1 VRVLICTLEHD
12 KHKTTWVVNCQYSQ
26 HPDRPLGLFF
36 LLQCPHSIDRGT
48 NIKKLVAL
56 ARHLTFRNVL
66 TLWQFSLGIN
76 SQNWWGI
83 ASPDISIL
91 LYWWICSSLTLYDH
105 STIYMYIY
113 IIFIIN
119 IVIFHHEYIHL
130 YSNMLYYFIN
140 RKVSNTIS
148 HHLII

>member
-1 VRVLICTLEHD
+1 MRVLICTLEHD

-113 IIFIIN
+113 ILYSSLILLYSIMNIFIYIP
-119 IVIFHHEYIHL
+119 ICYIISSTERLVIRF
-130 YSNMLYYFIN
+130 
-140 RKVSNTIS
+140 
-148 HHLII
+148 LII